1 VPSITRRIATERDRS
16 CVIPLHQR
24 LRALKSL
31 NNGSG
36 CTPSA
41 ALSIFGSAT
50 PNDPW
55 AAARLQEEDKEEHA
69 AAAAE
74 EQPQPAPA
82 TLRADDVLPPSAGA
96 TKHYS
101 RAMLHVT

>member
-1 VPSITRRIATERDRS
+1 MPIITHHIATERDRS

-41 ALSIFGSAT
+41 ALSIFSSAT

-55 AAARLQEEDKEEHA
+55 AAARLQEEEEHA
-69 AAAAE
+69 AVAAE

-96 TKHYS
+96 ATHHS
-101 RAMLHVT
+101 QAMLHVT